1 MKGLILL
8 TGRDCHLCTQAR
20 SLLSEFIHDDITF
33 DEVDIYAK
41 RIYLDK
47 YWDKIP
53 VLLLEERELLWPFDA
68 EVIKDFLD

>member
-1 MKGLILL
+1 MKGLTLL
-8 TGRDCHLCTQAR
+8 TGKDCHLCDQAR
-20 SLLSEFIHDDITF
+20 SLLSEFSHDDITF

-53 VLLLEERELLWPFDA
+53 VLLHRERELLWPFDIKG
-68 EVIKDFLD
+68 IKDFLD

>member
-1 MKGLILL
+1 MKGLTLL
-8 TGRDCHLCTQAR
+8 TGKDCHLCDQAR
-20 SLLSEFIHDDITF
+20 SLLSEFSHNDMTF

-53 VLLLEERELLWPFDA
+53 VLLLGERELLWPFDA
-68 EVIKDFLD
+68 ELIKYFLD